1 MIRSTDVVATLAALA
16 ATLGGAQATSAQAAR
31 ANPPRDHGAIQAMQG
46 KQAPRFEVDML
57 WPKPMPNHWILGSAV
72 GVAVDSK
79 DHVFVINLVDSFNA
93 RTESGAIAN
102 PPSGTCCFPSPAV
115 IEYDAAGA
123 VVNSWGGAG
132 QGYDWPGTPT
142 GISIDNKDNVWIAGS
157 GGLDQHIL
165 EFTHDG
171 KFIKQ
176 IGKRG
181 VAPPPP
187 APAPGDTAY
196 AGVSPGAAGRGGRG
210 GAAFTVTQPAGGRGG
225 GRGRGGAPAP
235 TLPPNSGSTVLFGG
249 ATQIAVDA
257 ASNEAFV
264 ADGLRNRRVAVVD
277 LSSGAIKRFFG
288 AYGNKPDDAKLAAYD
303 PSAPAA
309 QQFSTVKCAKLAK
322 DGMLYVC
329 DRANDRIQLFKKDG
343 SFVKEV
349 KVAPQTR
356 GEGSVWDVAF
366 SADAAQRYLYVA
378 DGANDKIHVLDRQ
391 SLEELLSFGDGGRVP
406 SEFYAVHSIAVDSKG
421 NVYTA
426 ETYEGKRLQ
435 KFTYK
440 GLAPVKSTNLGV
452 LWPAAAAAPAPA
464 AGGRKQP

>member
-187 APAPGDTAY
+187 APALGDRVCRRLSRRRGPWRPRRRGLHGDPASRGPRRRPRT
-196 AGVSPGAAGRGGRG
+196 GRR
-210 GAAFTVTQPAGGRGG
+210 PRSD
-225 GRGRGGAPAP
+225 APAQQRQHRA
-235 TLPPNSGSTVLFGG
+235 LRRR
-249 ATQIAVDA
+249 DA
-257 ASNEAFV
+257 
-264 ADGLRNRRVAVVD
+264 
-277 LSSGAIKRFFG
+277 
-288 AYGNKPDDAKLAAYD
+288 
-303 PSAPAA
+303 
-309 QQFSTVKCAKLAK
+309 
-322 DGMLYVC
+322 
-329 DRANDRIQLFKKDG
+329 DRG
-343 SFVKEV
+343 
-349 KVAPQTR
+349 
-356 GEGSVWDVAF
+356 
-366 SADAAQRYLYVA
+366 
-378 DGANDKIHVLDRQ
+378 
-391 SLEELLSFGDGGRVP
+391 
-406 SEFYAVHSIAVDSKG
+406 
-421 NVYTA
+421 
-426 ETYEGKRLQ
+426 
-435 KFTYK
+435 
-440 GLAPVKSTNLGV
+440 
-452 LWPAAAAAPAPA
+452 
-464 AGGRKQP
+464 

>member
-1 MIRSTDVVATLAALA
+1 MIRRTILVATLTALA
-16 ATLGGAQATSAQAAR
+16 ATRGGAQATSKQTVPGGP
-31 ANPPRDHGAIQAMQG
+31 PPRDHGAIQAMQG
-46 KQAPRFEVDML
+46 KLAPRFEVDML
-57 WPKPMPNHWILGSAV
+57 WPKPMSNHWILGSAV

-93 RTESGAIAN
+93 RTESGAIAR
-102 PPSGTCCFPSPAV
+102 PPSGTCCFPSPPV

-123 VVNSWGGAG
+123 VVNSWGGPG

-176 IGKRG
+176 IGKPG
-181 VAPPPP
+181 TAPPQP
-187 APAPGDTAY
+187 APGPGDTAY

-210 GAAFTVTQPAGGRGG
+210 G

-235 TLPPNSGSTVLFGG
+235 TLPPNSASAELFGG
-249 ATQIAVDA
+249 ATQVAFDA

-277 LSSGAIKRFFG
+277 LSSGTIRRFFG
-288 AYGNKPDDAKLAAYD
+288 AYGNKPDDAKLPAYD
-303 PSAPAA
+303 PSASAA
-309 QQFSTVKCAKLAK
+309 QQFSTVKCAKLSK

-329 DRANDRIQLFKKDG
+329 DRANDRIQVFKKDG

-349 KVAPQTR
+349 KVAPRTR

-378 DGANDKIHVLDRQ
+378 DGANDKVHVLDRQ
-391 SLEELLSFGDGGRVP
+391 SLEELLAFGDGGRVP
-406 SEFYAVHSIAVDSKG
+406 GEFYAVHSIAVDSKG
-421 NVYTA
+421 NVYTV
-426 ETYEGKRLQ
+426 ETYEGKRVQ
-435 KFTYK
+435 KFVYK

-464 AGGRKQP
+464 AGGKKP